1 LKIKRGNLDLCYKNG
16 KNILPEELL
25 KELQKYIQGEII
37 YIPKTENRKAWGE
50 NNGTREAI
58 RERNLEVYNLYKKG
72 IKVKEL
78 SDMYSLSEDSIRKI
92 VFKVNSEKLKVSV

>member
-1 LKIKRGNLDLCYKNG
+1 MCYKNG